1 MGKTIDRHEMIADY
15 LEEMRTDIQGI
26 RALAMYGAWHEEL
39 AQKMQI
45 FLRDELKSVRPES
58 KELHRKLKH
67 HKAEARRVTPLLKYI
82 AAEKAVSMARMCVQI
97 HGGSGYITEYGAE
110 KLLRDAMVMPIYEGT
125 SQIQALMAMKD
136 KLMAIIR
143 NPQDFLAQMAQARW
157 RSLSARDPLER
168 RLAKLH
174 TLSYSAQ
181 QHLITRTATD
191 KFRGLQDKPLTD
203 WPKAFLQNWNPKRD
217 FSYAMLHAE
226 RFTKLLTDV
235 TIAELL
241 YKQARKHP
249 ERYDVLERHL
259 ERAEPRCRYWL
270 DEITTTGQRLLEK
283 LQQLQEKE
291 EKSAG

>member
-1 MGKTIDRHEMIADY
+1 MIAEY
-15 LEEMRTDIQGI
+15 LEDMETETKAL
-26 RALAMYGAWHEEL
+26 RALIVHGAYHSEMAQRAQISLLAKAYRNDAEKSRYEL
-39 AQKMQI
+39 LFK
-45 FLRDELKSVRPES
+45 RHLK
-58 KELHRKLKH
+58 
-67 HKAEARRVTPLLKYI
+67 EARRVTPLLKYYGS
-82 AAEKAVSMARMCVQI
+82 ERAVYMARMCMQI
-97 HGGSGYITEYGAE
+97 HGGVGYTKEYKAE
-110 KLLRDAMVMPIYEGT
+110 QLLRDALVLPIYEGT

-168 RLAKLH
+168 RLAKLQ